1 MAAKREPMSN
11 VDTAWWRMEDP
22 TNLMMITGVILFP
35 EPLDYQKVKRLLEE
49 RLLRFNRFRQRVVE
63 SRGPLGGNPYWE
75 VDPHFDWNYHLRQ
88 IRLPEPGD
96 EHELKKVVSK
106 YMSKPLDY
114 NRPLWQ
120 FHIIRN
126 FKNGSALLG
135 RLHHCIGDGTA
146 LVRVLFSL
154 TDPTPDMN
162 DQAHFQEIKQAEL
175 EKAEEKKGLL
185 STLVDPFISAAEKML
200 HFGETALH
208 EGMEALLNPSR
219 VLDAA
224 RYVVNTA
231 ESISKLLLSPADPPT
246 LFKGRL
252 GIKKRAAWS
261 RPVALQ
267 DVKTIGKTMGG
278 TVNDVLLTAMT
289 GSLRRYLIEKG
300 QNVEGIEIRAAVPVN
315 LRPPEKALELGN
327 KFGLV
332 FLPLPIGEA
341 DPVQRLNILHERM
354 NQLKKSPEAL
364 LLFGLLQAVAM
375 TPQEIQDLVVSIFAK
390 KVTAVMTNVA
400 GPPKT
405 IYLTGVPIDNIFFWV
420 PQSGR
425 VGMGVSIFSY
435 AGKVTLGVA
444 TDVGLVPHPEEII
457 EGFHQEFEALLSRI
471 PRGERLTGQLTST
484 GPLHLQDSEST
495 ATEWGGQQRCQAT
508 TRKGTRCKNPAREG
522 SQYCAVHQPR
532 STEDG

>member
-1 MAAKREPMSN
+1 MAVRREPMSN

-35 EPLDYQKVKRLLEE
+35 EPLDYQKVKQLLEE
-49 RLLRFNRFRQRVVE
+49 RLLRFHRFRQRVVATD
-63 SRGPLGGNPYWE
+63 GPLGGNPDW
-75 VDPHFDWNYHLRQ
+75 VLDDHFDWNYHLRQ
-88 IRLPEPGD
+88 IRLPDPGD

-120 FHIIRN
+120 FHIIHN
-126 FKNGSALLG
+126 YKNGSALLG
-135 RLHHCIGDGTA
+135 RLHHCIADGTA

-154 TDPTPDMN
+154 TDPTPEMDF
-162 DQAHFQEIKQAEL
+162 QAHFQEIKQEEM
-175 EKAEEKKGLL
+175 EKAEQKKGLL
-185 STLVDPFISAAEKML
+185 STLVDPFLSAAEKML

-208 EGMEALLNPSR
+208 EGMEALMNPSR
-219 VLDAA
+219 ILDAA

-261 RPVALQ
+261 RPVSLQ
-267 DVKTIGKTMGG
+267 DVKAIGKAMGG

-289 GSLRRYLIEKG
+289 GSLRRYLLQKG
-300 QNVEGIEIRAAVPVN
+300 QSVEGIEIRAAVPVN

-341 DPVQRLNILHERM
+341 DPVQRLQLMHQRM
-354 NQLKKSPEAL
+354 DQLKKSPEAM

-405 IYLTGVPIDNIFFWV
+405 IYLTGVPIDNIMFWV

-425 VGMGVSIFSY
+425 VGIGVSIFSY
-435 AGKVTLGVA
+435 AGQVTLGVA
-444 TDVGLVPHPEEII
+444 TDAGLVPHPEEII
-457 EGFHQEFEALLSRI
+457 EGFHEEFEALLSRI
-471 PRGERLTGQLTST
+471 PESERQTGRLTST
-484 GPLHLQDSEST
+484 EPIRFQEHESK
-495 ATEWGGQQRCQAT
+495 ATEWGGQQQCQAI
-508 TRKGTRCKNPAREG
+508 TRKGRRCKNPAKEG
-522 SQYCAVHQPR
+522 SQYCAIHQLG
-532 STEDG
+532 S